1 MGCPVMQLPC
11 WSAPLRDAL
20 YARIALAAQPDG
32 AAMLMALYAADMLV
46 AKPKS
51 AALLLDWCSSQSRLA
66 APQVLLH
73 LWRQEERRQGLC
85 TEVGVLA
92 DVDWPLKP
100 RKADEGWMP
109 ELSAMYG
116 LRDNSAR

>member
-1 MGCPVMQLPC
+1 
-11 WSAPLRDAL
+11 
-20 YARIALAAQPDG
+20 
-32 AAMLMALYAADMLV
+32 MALYGADVLA

-51 AALLLDWCSSQSRLA
+51 AALLLDWCSSRSKLA

-100 RKADEGWMP
+100 RKADEAWMP
-109 ELSAMYG
+109 ELSANVRPPGQQCQVMG
-116 LRDNSAR
+116 VMGGHAAETMACALSGQAP